1 MERWKN
7 KRFEEKDPR
16 YFWFAVADVLRKL
29 AVYVEETFSLSNED
43 LAIQYAEQILE
54 LLTEIAR
61 ETVTAYYDERV
72 WVPVYDL
79 LMEFIN
85 KNPYDDPYSEFEELK
100 GLKELRDR
108 LEKLVKVVR
117 AKAEEVK
124 REMEALKRKEE
135 EFLKRQNWDD
145 LPF

>member
-1 MERWKN
+1 MARWKN

-16 YFWFAVADVLRKL
+16 YFWFAVADTLRKL
-29 AVYVEETFSLSNED
+29 AVYVEETFTLSTED
-43 LAIQYAEQILE
+43 LAIQYAKQVLE

-61 ETVTAYYDERV
+61 ETVEAYYDERV

-85 KNPYDDPYSEFEELK
+85 KNPYDDPYSEFEDLK
-100 GLKELRDR
+100 GLVELRDR

-117 AKAEEVK
+117 AKAKEVK
-124 REMEALKRKEE
+124 RRREELRRKEE

>member
-1 MERWKN
+1 MARWKN
-7 KRFEEKDPR
+7 KGWREEKDPR

-29 AVYVEETFSLSNED
+29 AVYVEETSNED
-43 LAIQYAEQILE
+43 LAIQYAKQIVG

-61 ETVTAYYDERV
+61 ETVKAYYDERV

-85 KNPYDDPYSEFEELK
+85 KDPYDDTFSEFVELK
-100 GLKELRDR
+100 GLVELRDR
-108 LEKLVKVVR
+108 LEELVKVAR
-117 AKAEEVK
+117 AKAKEV
-124 REMEALKRKEE
+124 RRRRKELE
-135 EFLKRQNWDD
+135 RKEREFSKRQDWDD

>member
-1 MERWKN
+1 MARWKN

-16 YFWFAVADVLRKL
+16 YFWFAVADTLRKL
-29 AVYVEETFSLSNED
+29 AVYVEETSNED
-43 LAIQYAEQILE
+43 LAIQYAKQVLE

-61 ETVTAYYDERV
+61 ETVEAYYDERV

-79 LMEFIN
+79 LMEFI
-85 KNPYDDPYSEFEELK
+85 KKDPYDDTFSEFVELK
-100 GLKELRDR
+100 GLVELRDR
-108 LEKLVKVVR
+108 LDAMVEKVK

-124 REMEALKRKEE
+124 RKREELRRKEE

>member
-1 MERWKN
+1 MARWKN

-16 YFWFAVADVLRKL
+16 YFWFAVADTLKQL
-29 AVYVEETFSLSNED
+29 AVYVAEAKFSEKD
-43 LAIQYAEQILE
+43 LAIQYAKQVLE

-61 ETVTAYYDERV
+61 ETVTADYDERV

-79 LMEFIN
+79 LMKFLD
-85 KNPYDDPYSEFEELK
+85 KDPYDDLFSLDDLK
-100 GLKELRDR
+100 GLEELRD
-108 LEKLVKVVR
+108 KLAVMVEEVK

-124 REMEALKRKEE
+124 REMEELRRKEE
-135 EFLKRQNWDD
+135 EFSKKRRDD

>member
-1 MERWKN
+1 MARWKN
-7 KRFEEKDPR
+7 KREEKDPR

-29 AVYVEETFSLSNED
+29 AVYVEETSNED
-43 LAIQYAEQILE
+43 LAIQYAKQIVE

-79 LMEFIN
+79 LMKFIN
-85 KNPYDDPYSEFEELK
+85 KDPYDDPYSEFEELK
-100 GLKELRDR
+100 GLVQLRDR
-108 LEKLVKVVR
+108 LDAMVEKVK

-124 REMEALKRKEE
+124 RRREELRRKEE

>member
-1 MERWKN
+1 MARWKN
-7 KRFEEKDPR
+7 KRWEEKDPR

-29 AVYVEETFSLSNED
+29 AVYVEETSNED
-43 LAIQYAEQILE
+43 LAIQYAKQIVE

-85 KNPYDDPYSEFEELK
+85 KDPYDDTFSEFVELK
-100 GLKELRDR
+100 GLVELRDR
-108 LEKLVKVVR
+108 LDAMVEEVK

-124 REMEALKRKEE
+124 RKMEELRRKEE

>member
-1 MERWKN
+1 MARWKN

-29 AVYVEETFSLSNED
+29 AVYVEETSNED
-43 LAIQYAEQILE
+43 LAIQYAKQIVG

-61 ETVTAYYDERV
+61 ETVEAYYDERV

-85 KNPYDDPYSEFEELK
+85 KDPYDDTFSEFVELK
-100 GLKELRDR
+100 GLVELRDR
-108 LEKLVKVVR
+108 LDAMVKEVK

-124 REMEALKRKEE
+124 RRREELRRKEE

>member
-1 MERWKN
+1 MAWKN
-7 KRFEEKDPR
+7 KRWEEKDPR
-16 YFWFAVADVLRKL
+16 YFWFAVADTLKQF
-29 AVYVEETFSLSNED
+29 AVYVAETSNED
-43 LAIQYAEQILE
+43 LAIQYVKQIVE

-61 ETVTAYYDERV
+61 ETVKAYYDERV
-72 WVPVYDL
+72 WVPVYEV

-85 KNPYDDPYSEFEELK
+85 KDPYDDLFSLEDLK
-100 GLKELRDR
+100 GLVELRDR
-108 LEKLVKVVR
+108 LDAMVEEVK

-124 REMEALKRKEE
+124 REMEELRRKEE

>member
-1 MERWKN
+1 MARWKN

-16 YFWFAVADVLRKL
+16 YFWFAVADVLKKL
-29 AVYVEETFSLSNED
+29 AVYVEETSNED
-43 LAIQYAEQILE
+43 LAIQYAKQIVE

-61 ETVTAYYDERV
+61 ETVMAYYDERV

-85 KNPYDDPYSEFEELK
+85 KDPYNDTFSEFVELK
-100 GLKELRDR
+100 GLVELRD
-108 LEKLVKVVR
+108 KLDAMVEEVK

-124 REMEALKRKEE
+124 REMEELRRKEE